1 MAGLYIYSTF
11 QLLVLVLSTD
21 ISKDIQ
27 DIEHTV
33 NLYAIYLTAPVV
45 YFVWDILIC
54 LNPSKP
60 NFPKPM
66 VGRE

>member
-21 ISKDIQ
+21 ISKDIH

-33 NLYAIYLTAPVV
+33 NLYAIYLTV